1 MLATSAL
8 RPQNLEA
15 IRGTIMSNIFD
26 RGFVPVALPFAGAA
40 SGQQQADAFLV
51 DAQQSASGNFLDNVR
66 AARTSGEKRDLIDAF
81 AAGFLAASRGGANF
95 GHINP
100 PSYIPSAPTPGL
112 PALPVGLTGPVAGV
126 PTLVGIE
133 QARREAF
140 AGVAEGFQHFA
151 GLVEESAIPET
162 VKNTLLDGLASLLS
176 QLAGFAN
183 SGANGNSGPL
193 PQLPPPV
200 LPASNGAAP
209 GVWTHE
215 KKDDG
220 TAEIRLGDKYTINL
234 KEGDESFT
242 VRNNETGAVTRVW
255 GDPHV
260 DKNNDGNND
269 FDFKKDL
276 TFQLDD
282 GTKITVDTIP
292 SGKNGQTLASRL
304 TITNGYNAIQVSGL
318 AGAKD
323 GANNLEVVQS
333 NAGIT
338 LDALVDDGA
347 QILHERGKDWVD
359 ANGQGVNQAVIDAV
373 ERNFV

>member
-8 RPQNLEA
+8 GPQNLEA
-15 IRGTIMSNIFD
+15 IRGTIMSNIFNWA
-26 RGFVPVALPFAGAA
+26 FVPVGLPFAGAA
-40 SGQQQADAFLV
+40 TGQQQADAFLFG
-51 DAQQSASGNFLDNVR
+51 APQSGSGTFLDNVR

-81 AAGFLAASRGGANF
+81 AAGFIAASRGGANF
-95 GHINP
+95 GQVNP

-126 PTLVGIE
+126 PTLGGIE
-133 QARREAF
+133 QGRREAF

-151 GLVEESAIPET
+151 GLVEESAIPEAA
-162 VKNTLLDGLASLLS
+162 KNSLLDGLASLLS

-200 LPASNGAAP
+200 LPPSAP
-209 GVWTHE
+209 GAWTHE
-215 KKDDG
+215 KKNDG

-234 KEGDESFT
+234 KEGEQSFT

-260 DKNNDGNND
+260 DKNNDGKTD

-292 SGKNGQTLASRL
+292 SGNGQTLASRL

-318 AGAKD
+318 AGDKD

-338 LDALVDDGA
+338 LDALVDDGS
-347 QILHERGKDWVD
+347 QILRESGKDWVD
-359 ANGQGVNQAVIDAV
+359 AFGQSVNQAVIDAA
-373 ERNFV
+373 ERTFA